1 MADSREAVVLS
12 GGLDEVGMGALAGPI
27 VVAVTVFEEDCELIE
42 GVKDSKKLTKK
53 KREELTP
60 IIMKEAIYVGV
71 GWAGPKMI
79 DKLGISEAWQ
89 FAAKQALAKLPNRT
103 YLIVDGVRQPMYLPK
118 DWIGL
123 VTTVKK
129 ADATCWPVSAASIVA
144 KAIRDRDMQDMSSKF
159 PAYGWDKNAG
169 YGTIVH
175 YNQLKVAGPTPYH
188 RMTFLKKMAKKGELP
203 IPPSE
208 IRVC

>member
-1 MADSREAVVLS
+1 MN

-27 VVAVTVFEEDCELIE
+27 VVAVTVFEEDCPGIE

-60 IIMKEAIYVGV
+60 IIMKEAVYVGV
-71 GWAGPKMI
+71 GWAGPKII
-79 DKLGISEAWQ
+79 DKLGVSEAWQ
-89 FAAKQALAKLPNRT
+89 FAAKQALAKLPSHT
-103 YLIVDGVRQPMYLPK
+103 ILVVDGVRHPIHFPR
-118 DWIGL
+118 DWIGI
-123 VTTVKK
+123 VTTMKK
-129 ADATCWPVSAASIVA
+129 ADDTYWPVSAASIIA

-169 YGTIVH
+169 YGTAVH

-203 IPPSE
+203 TPSYAVG
-208 IRVC
+208 VC